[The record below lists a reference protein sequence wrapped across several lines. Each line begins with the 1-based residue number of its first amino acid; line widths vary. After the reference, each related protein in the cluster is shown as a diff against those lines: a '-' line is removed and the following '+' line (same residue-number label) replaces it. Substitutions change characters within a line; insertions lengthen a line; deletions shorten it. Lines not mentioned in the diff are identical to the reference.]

1 MSQPNSG
8 STFLTFE
15 CGAQSGTAI
24 SNTAN
29 IMLEDTISISKSC
42 LMNDY
47 FLADNIVYSISITN
61 NSALPVS
68 KVKIKENL
76 GTYKINNASASI
88 TPLIYANSFEYYVNG
103 VRQIIADPKIY
114 SDKII
119 FDVISIPP
127 TSTALLFYAVKVTDK
142 APLKS
147 KSFIENKTLI
157 TSSLSEK
164 SFEASHTINVRDNA
178 EIRIIKRIKTSKI
191 ISGGGIGYELLIYNY
206 GNTDATNVAIKDTLI
221 PEISA
226 VKITINS
233 RQLDLGDF
241 SYCAGT
247 LQIPS
252 YGTKTAISVPAATFT
267 HDEASGRVN
276 VTPGYTEI
284 AIEGHT

>member
-15 CGAQSGTAI
+15 YGAQSGTAI

-76 GTYKINNASASI
+76 GTYKINNGSVSV
-88 TPLIYANSFEYYVNG
+88 TPLSYANSFEYYVNG

-147 KSFIENKTLI
+147 KSFIGSRL
-157 TSSLSEK
+157 SS
-164 SFEASHTINVRDNA
+164 
-178 EIRIIKRIKTSKI
+178 
-191 ISGGGIGYELLIYNY
+191 
-206 GNTDATNVAIKDTLI
+206 
-221 PEISA
+221 P
-226 VKITINS
+226 
-233 RQLDLGDF
+233 
-241 SYCAGT
+241 
-247 LQIPS
+247 
-252 YGTKTAISVPAATFT
+252 
-267 HDEASGRVN
+267 
-276 VTPGYTEI
+276 
-284 AIEGHT
+284 

>member
-15 CGAQSGTAI
+15 YGAQSGTAI

-61 NSALPVS
+61 NSALSVS

-76 GTYKINNASASI
+76 GTYKINNGSVSV
-88 TPLIYANSFEYYVNG
+88 TPLSYANSFEYYVNG

-164 SFEASHTINVRDNA
+164 SFEASHIINVRDNA

-206 GNTDATNVAIKDTLI
+206 GNTDATNVAIKDTL
-221 PEISA
+221 
-226 VKITINS
+226 
-233 RQLDLGDF
+233 
-241 SYCAGT
+241 
-247 LQIPS
+247 
-252 YGTKTAISVPAATFT
+252 
-267 HDEASGRVN
+267 
-276 VTPGYTEI
+276 
-284 AIEGHT
+284 